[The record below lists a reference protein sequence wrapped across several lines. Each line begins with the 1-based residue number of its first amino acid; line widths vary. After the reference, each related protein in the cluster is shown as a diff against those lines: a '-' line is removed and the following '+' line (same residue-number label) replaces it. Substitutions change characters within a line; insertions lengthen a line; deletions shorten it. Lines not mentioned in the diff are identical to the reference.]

1 MKLYFKIG
9 IVLVLALLAWLLLQD
24 KAETISKVNT
34 VSLQTSPVVTPDK
47 PKPIKNNKTK
57 NPQTITNSE
66 ISEEEKA
73 LLAKEL
79 KQLSYIQL
87 YDKYLDLLNCFSYIE
102 QVSMKT
108 YELEN
113 NTSFKK
119 EIDFL
124 QEYKDNI
131 RNNSNNR
138 QQQATDKQIRLYLEH
153 IDNCE
158 QTVAQVESLF
168 EDKVSTSDGVYYKSS
183 KLRELMEKT
192 KPQSEEGKIL
202 KSTIANVKRL
212 TASLNELEKLKNG
225 KPTVSQEEI
234 WKIQGEIEKLRW
246 EVAGRKQVPEEE
258 RDEQNLKVQEEEY
271 KQKKI
276 YLASLYEHDEQAFAN
291 KVIEFHSLIKE
302 TEKSL
307 HTKYPRVF
315 YEAFA
320 GVNFSFKDDNK
331 LPDYYARERYK
342 DLGVKFTTLSEQIK
356 NQISIKHDAYFNQLL
371 QPALDLY
378 LCYLGQNCQLSVNR
392 HLANYCYIPQIAYS
406 NSSTGLYF
414 EACDVDLQ
422 EFYLEYYLTENQV
435 DDLNLIFDYL
445 VENYAK

>member
-1 MKLYFKIG
+1 MKLYLKIG
-9 IVLVLALLAWLLLQD
+9 IILLIALIVWLLLQEKD
-24 KAETISKVNT
+24 NKISHINT
-34 VSLQTSPVVTPDK
+34 VNLQPSHLDK
-47 PKPIKNNKTK
+47 QVQPKAIKKIKVKQT
-57 NPQTITNSE
+57 QTITNSE

-73 LLAKEL
+73 RLAKEL
-79 KQLSYIQL
+79 KQLSYIQM
-87 YDKYLDLLNCFSYIE
+87 YDKYVSLYTCIGYIE

-113 NTSFKK
+113 NISSNK
-119 EIDFL
+119 EVDFL
-124 QEYKDNI
+124 QEYKDKI
-131 RNNSNNR
+131 RYNSNNR
-138 QQQATDKQIRLYLEH
+138 QHQATDKQIRLYLEH
-153 IDNCE
+153 IDNCK
-158 QTVAQVESLF
+158 QTIAQVESLF
-168 EDKVSTSDGVYYKSS
+168 EEKVSTRDGVYNRSS
-183 KLRELMEKT
+183 KLRELMKKT
-192 KPQSEEGKIL
+192 KPQSDEGKIL
-202 KSTIANVKRL
+202 KATIANVKRL
-212 TASLNELEKLKNG
+212 TASLNELEKLKKG

-234 WKIQGEIEKLRW
+234 WKIESELESLRR
-246 EVAGRKQVPEEE
+246 EVAGRKQVSEED
-258 RDEQNLKVQEEEY
+258 RDEQNLKIHEEEY

-276 YLASLYEHDEQAFAN
+276 YLASLYEHDEQAFAY
-291 KVIEFHSLIKE
+291 KVAEFHSLIKE

-342 DLGVKFTTLSEQIK
+342 NLGVEFSILSEQIK
-356 NQISIKHDAYFNQLL
+356 NQISIKDDAYFNQIL

-378 LCYLGQNCQLSVNR
+378 LCYLGQDCQLPVNR

-422 EFYLEYYLTENQV
+422 EFYLEHYLTENQV
-435 DDLNLIFDYL
+435 EDLSLIFDYL
-445 VENYAK
+445 VEIYAK